1 MDEREAMDRLRGAD
15 PAAGR
20 TPNEERLA
28 HLVEARRSAAGEAQ
42 AGGESAGAVDENAQV
57 GDEHAR
63 AGDEHARSGG
73 EYARSGGEHAPAG
86 DELAA
91 RRSRRLL
98 PVAAAAVVA
107 LAVGGAGYA
116 VGRSVDDPPPSAEP
130 TVGRVL
136 DGTGMATAV
145 PEIGLPGIGY
155 LGGGRTSFTSSG
167 LSSEGG
173 TAAVWA
179 FDAAG
184 AYGEETAARA
194 AEVLG
199 LAGEPRQEEGGP
211 GWSVGSND
219 GSTAFLH
226 LMADGMTSVS
236 YYDPALHSL
245 SLIHI

>member
-1 MDEREAMDRLRGAD
+1 MAQASHGSGGARRCKNWRCRDTGTVGGQRRRVMDEREAMERLRGAD

-20 TPNEERLA
+20 TPDEERLA
-28 HLVEARRSAAGEAQ
+28 HLVEAWRSAAGEAQ
-42 AGGESAGAVDENAQV
+42 AGGENAGAVDEN
-57 GDEHAR
+57 AR
-63 AGDEHARSGG
+63 AGDEHARSGD
-73 EYARSGGEHAPAG
+73 EHARSGGEHAPAG

-116 VGRSVDDPPPSAEP
+116 VGRSVDDPPPNAEP

-145 PEIGLPGIGY
+145 PEIGVPGIGY

-173 TAAVWA
+173 DRKSTRLNSSHVAISYAV
-179 FDAAG
+179 FC
-184 AYGEETAARA
+184 
-194 AEVLG
+194 LKK
-199 LAGEPRQEEGGP
+199 
-211 GWSVGSND
+211 
-219 GSTAFLH
+219 
-226 LMADGMTSVS
+226 
-236 YYDPALHSL
+236 
-245 SLIHI
+245 